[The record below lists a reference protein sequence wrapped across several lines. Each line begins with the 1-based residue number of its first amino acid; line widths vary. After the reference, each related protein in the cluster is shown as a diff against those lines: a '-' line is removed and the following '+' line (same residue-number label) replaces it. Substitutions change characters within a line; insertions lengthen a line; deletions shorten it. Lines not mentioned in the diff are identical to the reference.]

1 MEISTIVLTLVV
13 LVTVG
18 AFFLGIT
25 MAWLAKGYVEDYI
38 ENAAYA
44 KSVTHPERLDEDGN
58 LLHDE
63 LIYVRPATPWDELP
77 EQDEDDD

>member
-38 ENAAYA
+38 ENAAYS
-44 KSVTHPERLDEDGN
+44 KSVVHPEMFDEDGN
-58 LLHDE
+58 MLHDE
-63 LIYVRPATPWDELP
+63 LIYIRPTNPYWNFEDADE
-77 EQDEDDD
+77 ED